1 MNCIEFRQLKLADPN
16 APSEEANDHKSRCTT
31 CAGFERDIH
40 RLDDSIHTALS
51 VAVPEGF
58 AAKVLLN
65 QSLQS
70 HPRRPTRWYWLSM
83 AASFFL
89 AIFIFQLSPADAL
102 DDEIITHLDN
112 EAHQVHG
119 KTGDIGVPEIRSVLL
134 AIGGDLDQP
143 IGKVTY
149 ASKCLMDGQLVAHFV
164 VENSGNP
171 YTLIVIPQSSKRQL
185 VFEDEHWK
193 GIITPHAT
201 GTIAIVAHVQAGDI
215 TPELQRLSQRYGR
228 SIKRATI

>member
-1 MNCIEFRQLKLADPN
+1 MNCIEFRQLKLADPGTPN
-16 APSEEANDHKSRCTT
+16 EEANDHKARCTT

-40 RLDDSIHTALS
+40 KLDDTIHTALS

-89 AIFIFQLSPADAL
+89 VIFIFQLSPVDAL

-119 KTGDIGVPEIRSVLL
+119 KTGNIAEPEIRRVLL
-134 AIGGDLDQP
+134 AVGGDLHKP

-149 ASKCLMDGQLVAHFV
+149 ASECLMDGQLVAHFV

-171 YTLIVIPQSSKRQL
+171 YTLIVIPQSSKKQITFKDKNWR
-185 VFEDEHWK
+185 

-201 GTIAIVAHVQAGDI
+201 GTIAVIAHTGEKEMAID
-215 TPELQRLSQRYGR
+215 LQKLSQRYER
-228 SIKRATI
+228 SIKRVTI